1 MKRLFN
7 LVGAIALGCFAV
19 ESAARAVGYSPKQW
33 IRPYKREPLQD
44 IVGASIDLNWACANT

>member
-7 LVGAIALGCFAV
+7 LVGAIALSCLAI
-19 ESAARAVGYSPKQW
+19 ESAARAVAHSPKEW

-44 IVGASIDLNWACANT
+44 IVSALLSFNWTKC